1 MNYVLGL
8 QTLVVDSDAE
18 LMEWS
23 TFSVNCNNEQQL
35 K

>member
-1 MNYVLGL
+1 MNNVLGL

>member
-1 MNYVLGL
+1 MHNVLNL
-8 QTLVVDSDAE
+8 QTLAVDSDAE
-18 LMEWS
+18 LMDWS